1 MKLTIG
7 KLESNLFSVIIKISK
22 IIITSYADS
31 NLFLTELM
39 LRYSSETFLDV
50 YYVTYFK
57 LEIYYH
63 PRGKCLFGSCL
74 DLELEFLLIVP
85 LCQSL
90 IS

>member
-1 MKLTIG
+1 
-7 KLESNLFSVIIKISK
+7 
-22 IIITSYADS
+22 
-31 NLFLTELM
+31 M
-39 LRYSSETFLDV
+39 LGYSSETFLDV

-63 PRGKCLFGSCL
+63 PRDKCLFGSCL
-74 DLELEFLLIVP
+74 DLELDFLLIVP